1 MDLTQQVLRTDAAGL
16 PLEWIGYQE
25 AVRLYSLEQIAYTL
39 GQLLFD
45 LHGGIN
51 AASGLRS
58 RLEIHS
64 IVATY
69 GKSVAASRMASGYV
83 PPVSNAALFKR
94 DAYLCLYC
102 GLTLPARQLSR
113 DHVTPLSRGGT
124 DEWRNLA
131 TACRRCNNHKAG
143 RRPEEAEMQLI
154 AVPFTPSYAEYIYLK
169 GRRIL
174 ADQMEFLKAH
184 FPRSSPLLGRLRAR
198 PVEAA
203 A

>member
-1 MDLTQQVLRTDAAGL
+1 MDLGQQVLRTDAAGL
-16 PLEWIGYQE
+16 PLEWIGYQD
-25 AVRLYSLEQIAYTL
+25 AVRLYSLEQVAYTL
-39 GQLLFD
+39 GQVVFN

-51 AASGLRS
+51 AASGRRS

-69 GKSVAASRMASGYV
+69 GKSIAARRLNEGYI

-102 GLTLPARQLSR
+102 GEHFMARDLSR
-113 DHVTPLSRGGT
+113 DHIRPTSRGGC
-124 DEWRNLA
+124 DAWRNLA

-143 RRPEEAEMQLI
+143 HTPEEAGMQLI
-154 AVPFTPSYAEYIYLK
+154 AIPFTPSYAEYIYLK

-184 FPRSSPLLGRLRAR
+184 FPRTSPLLARLLT
-198 PVEAA
+198 PTT
-203 A
+203 